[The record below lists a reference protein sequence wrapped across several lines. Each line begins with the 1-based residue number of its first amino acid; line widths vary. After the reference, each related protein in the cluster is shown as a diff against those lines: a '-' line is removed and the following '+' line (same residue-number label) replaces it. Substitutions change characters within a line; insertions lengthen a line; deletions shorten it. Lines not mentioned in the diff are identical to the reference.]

1 MYYSLYAVDF
11 ENDNVKFT
19 RLALKVNNV
28 CKKIDAQWILP
39 LCYYRCVYIIEINV
53 SIKSNMPLHNLR
65 TSMQLTWKM
74 WSIILKKIKIGK
86 RVLPLF
92 FSSISSFSY
101 VHHSPDWDKNKPFST
116 SLHPLATQ
124 FSKTPTEETTHSS
137 VSSAGFLNIRRYALQ
152 CHHQITLNVFCDIIY
167 YSLKEKFFSNN
178 HVE

>member
-1 MYYSLYAVDF
+1 MYYSLYTVDLG
-11 ENDNVKFT
+11 NNNVKFT
-19 RLALKVNNV
+19 RLALKGNNV

-39 LCYYRCVYIIEINV
+39 LCYYRCVYIIEIDV
-53 SIKSNMPLHNLR
+53 SIKSNMPLHNHR
-65 TSMQLTWKM
+65 ISMQLTWKM

-101 VHHSPDWDKNKPFST
+101 VHHSPDCDKNKPFST
-116 SLHPLATQ
+116 SLLPLAKH
-124 FSKTPTEETTHSS
+124 SNRRMPRRNHTHSS

-167 YSLKEKFFSNN
+167 L
-178 HVE
+178 